1 MSHRVRVFDETT
13 ARSEDQ
19 LRLIGQLV
27 LNAVTTS
34 HNSDG
39 ILCGA
44 FRKFALH
51 VRVLSAGTPTTV
63 QFIVQFLNE
72 VDGLWSTYKQGL
84 FASLF
89 YEDADTATEVR
100 ECFIGDVL
108 GRQMRVRVVGVGTDA
123 ANTFTVSAVLELWH

>member
-1 MSHRVRVFDETT
+1 MSHRARIFDETT

-27 LNAVTTS
+27 LDAVTTS
-34 HNSDG
+34 HNSDSV
-39 ILCGA
+39 ICGA

-51 VRVLSAGTPTTV
+51 VRVLSAGAPTTV

-89 YEDADTATEVR
+89 YEDTDTATEVQ
-100 ECFIGDVL
+100 ECFVGDVL

-123 ANTFTVSAVLELWH
+123 ANTFTVSAVLDLWH

>member
-1 MSHRVRVFDETT
+1 MKHRTHTFDSTT
-13 ARSEDQ
+13 VRSEEQ
-19 LRLIGQLV
+19 LRLINQLL
-27 LNAVTTS
+27 LNAVVTS

-51 VRVLSAGTPTTV
+51 VRVKSDGTPTTV

-89 YEDADTATEVR
+89 YEDADTATEVQ
-100 ECFIGDVL
+100 ECFTGDVS

-123 ANTFTVSAVLELWH
+123 ANTFTVSAVLDLWH

>member
-1 MSHRVRVFDETT
+1 MKHRTHTFDSTT
-13 ARSEDQ
+13 VRSEEQ
-19 LRLIGQLV
+19 LRLINQLL
-27 LNAVTTS
+27 LNAVVTS
-34 HNSDG
+34 YNSDG

-51 VRVLSAGTPTTV
+51 VRVKSDGTPTTV

-72 VDGLWSTYKQGL
+72 SDGLWSTYKQGV

-89 YEDADTATEVR
+89 YEDTDTATEVR

-108 GRQMRVRVVGVGTDA
+108 GRQMRICVVGTGTDA
-123 ANTFTVSAVLELWH
+123 ANTFMVSAVLDLWH